1 MTSLHTNPDLM
12 ASTIAQMNRDQ
23 VKNEILHFEGRFK
36 LDFAEDYL
44 DKLPLEKL
52 RHILLAARLQQ
63 CQMN

>member
-1 MTSLHTNPDLM
+1 MTSLNTNPDLM
-12 ASTIAQMNRDQ
+12 ASTIAEMNRDQ

-44 DKLPLEKL
+44 DKLSLEKL

>member
-1 MTSLHTNPDLM
+1 M
-12 ASTIAQMNRDQ
+12 ASTIAEMNRDQ

-44 DKLPLEKL
+44 DKLSLEKL